1 MYTAATEFH
10 SSPLPKLQLLT
21 DVTIGQFSFGL
32 SGDNIVNIICIFITN
47 LLNFLQSIVKFVFKP
62 VVSSLFGDCSF
73 KLEIDLLSKK
83 VLSLL
88 GHI

>member
-1 MYTAATEFH
+1 M
-10 SSPLPKLQLLT
+10 
-21 DVTIGQFSFGL
+21 

-62 VVSSLFGDCSF
+62 VVRSLFGDFSF